1 MKKRSHCQVELDLT
15 ILNLPGIPDA
25 ECELK
30 ALKKCHAIQRS
41 TSAYILKNCAC
52 RKLTDGVY

>member
-1 MKKRSHCQVELDLT
+1 MWNMNQKTERKMSNCQVELDLT

-30 ALKKCHAIQRS
+30 ALKKMPCN
-41 TSAYILKNCAC
+41 TE
-52 RKLTDGVY
+52 VYLRLYT